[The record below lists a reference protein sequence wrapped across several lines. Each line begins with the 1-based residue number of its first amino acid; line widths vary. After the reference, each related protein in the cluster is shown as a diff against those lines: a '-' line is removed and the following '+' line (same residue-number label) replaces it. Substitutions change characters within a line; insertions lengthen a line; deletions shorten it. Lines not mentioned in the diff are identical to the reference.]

1 MWRVGPVR
9 QDTVNHVRRV
19 NRAALSGQSCA
30 PQSACRHMIKGELNL
45 ISNEFHVKKEVEKM
59 YRALYRKWRPASFDD
74 VYGQNHITRTLK
86 KEVESGRISHA
97 YLFTGS
103 RGTGKTTCAKI
114 LSKAVN
120 CPHTVNGNPC
130 NECEICKGIDDGS
143 ITDVIEIDAASNN
156 GVDNIRDIREE
167 VNYSPAVTKY
177 RVYIIDEVHML
188 STGAFNALLKTLE
201 EPPTHVIF
209 ILATTDVQKLPSTVL
224 SRCQRFDFKR
234 IPTED
239 IIARLK
245 FVAENES
252 VIIDDVAANLIANI
266 SDGGMRDA
274 LSLMDSCLSVSD
286 NITED
291 VVTEVAGIAG
301 TRSLFEFADYIANED
316 FSKALSLV
324 SFLHRESC
332 DVKNICTGLSSH
344 FRNLMIVKTVS
355 KCDDLIICSKEE
367 LNKYKKQAEKFKIS
381 KILSCIEILAKT
393 ADSLK
398 WSANKKIQ
406 LESAVVK
413 MCGIKNSD
421 KGTQFYPAAEEK
433 IAELENKINYLLVN
447 GVSAP
452 QKELKTDLN
461 TDLNTESTQAE
472 KPEKSAEKIIN
483 PPVIDNNP
491 VEKKPNEPHVPLTV
505 SKTDDSP
512 ISDGEFTLWADV
524 CKNVLSYDPPLFG
537 ILSTTDAKIKN
548 NKIVIYTDN
557 PDLKRY
563 LLENKR
569 YETLDKSIQ
578 EVTGRH
584 IRAAISVTGEKPKP
598 SANKSPLE
606 GFISKANEFN
616 A

>member
-1 MWRVGPVR
+1 
-9 QDTVNHVRRV
+9 
-19 NRAALSGQSCA
+19 
-30 PQSACRHMIKGELNL
+30 
-45 ISNEFHVKKEVEKM
+45 M

-86 KEVESGRISHA
+86 SEVESGRISHA

-167 VNYSPAVTKY
+167 VNYAPAVTKY

-188 STGAFNALLKTLE
+188 SSGAFNALLKTLE
-201 EPPTHVIF
+201 EPPAHVIF
-209 ILATTDVQKLPSTVL
+209 ILATTDVQKLPATIL

-245 FVAENES
+245 FVAENEG
-252 VIIDDVAANLIANI
+252 VTINDNAAHLIAEI

-274 LSLMDSCLSVSD
+274 LSLMDSCLSVSN

-291 VVTEVAGIAG
+291 TVSESAGIAG
-301 TRSLFEFADYIANED
+301 SKRLFEFADYIAKED
-316 FSKALSLV
+316 FAKALTLV
-324 SFLHRESC
+324 SYLHSEAC
-332 DVKNICTGLSSH
+332 DISNICTGLSSH
-344 FRNLMIVKTVS
+344 FRNLMIAKTVNN
-355 KCDDLIICSKEE
+355 CDNLIICSKEE
-367 LNKYKKQAEKFKIS
+367 LNRYKEQAEDFKLS
-381 KILSCIEILAKT
+381 KILNCIEILAKT
-393 ADSLK
+393 TDSLK
-398 WSANKKIQ
+398 GTSNKKIQ

-413 MCGIKNSD
+413 MCGVKNSD
-421 KGTQFYPAAEEK
+421 KGTQFYPAAEER
-433 IAELENKINYLLVN
+433 IADLEAKINCLLAN
-447 GVSAP
+447 GIPAS
-452 QKELKTDLN
+452 Q
-461 TDLNTESTQAE
+461 NTENFSSSQPEQAE
-472 KPEKSAEKIIN
+472 KSDKTAEKIIN

-491 VEKKPNEPHVPLTV
+491 IAKPAKESSPSLTV
-505 SKTDDSP
+505 TKTDDSP
-512 ISDGEFTLWADV
+512 INDGEFTLWAEV
-524 CKNVLSYDPPLFG
+524 CTKVLSYDPPLFG
-537 ILSTTDAKIKN
+537 ILSTTSAIIRN
-548 NKIVIYTDN
+548 NKIIILTDN
-557 PDLKRY
+557 PDLKKY
-563 LLENKR
+563 LIENKR

-584 IRAAISVTGEKPKP
+584 ISAAIKVTGEIQKPT
-598 SANKSPLE
+598 ANKSPLE
-606 GFISKANEFN
+606 GFIAKAEEFN